1 MPSFRYAAAGP
12 LRWQE
17 FDGEW
22 VVYCTTTG
30 ALQAADALT
39 AAVLSVI
46 ECSPSPVDDVVT
58 QVSASTAVA
67 PTPQMR
73 AGMSKLLDELE
84 RVGMLQSQ
92 WR

>member
-1 MPSFRYAAAGP
+1 MRYGVAGP

-30 ALQAADALT
+30 ALQAADAVT

-46 ECSPSPVDDVVT
+46 ECAPASIDDVVS
-58 QVSASTAVA
+58 QVAASTGVA
-67 PTPQMR
+67 STPGLR
-73 AGMSKLLDELE
+73 AGMSVLLDELQ
-84 RVGMLQSQ
+84 RIGMVQAL
-92 WR
+92 WP